1 MKAWQ
6 NLWTLMSYHKN
17 ASRLQMINNIL
28 EILNV
33 PHVFSC
39 KGNHYFQNRDLIL
52 ENWSSAIICEYLDCL
67 QHLSISWDPL
77 VECIGKVM
85 NLSLCKWQLKDTAEI
100 ISINK
105 DYICLQTC
113 FKYDL
118 FFYASFLLMN
128 ERNIHF
134 NKKCS
139 FKLFWFRAIRWFKFI
154 F

>member
-1 MKAWQ
+1 
-6 NLWTLMSYHKN
+6 
-17 ASRLQMINNIL
+17 MINNIL

-33 PHVFSC
+33 PDVFSF

-85 NLSLCKWQLKDTAEI
+85 NLSLCKWQLKDMAEI
-100 ISINK
+100 MSINK
-105 DYICLQTC
+105 DYICLQAY
-113 FKYDL
+113 FKSDL

-128 ERNIHF
+128 ERSIHF
-134 NKKCS
+134 NKNVALNNFSVSQLADLNWTLLKQ
-139 FKLFWFRAIRWFKFI
+139 LLNTEEI
-154 F
+154 